1 MGDTTKM
8 NTGNGGGSSYESK
21 HNDIEQGDDI
31 TVDAEMEQLSKF
43 TKIISPLFLIFGLVA
58 IVCTILSIA
67 NVDKAGGWVTCF
79 IVALSTM
86 VFSIMAALG
95 VYKWGTV
102 EEQIELFKGEN
113 DKYAAEIDELRSTKE
128 QLAGEVGKLQE
139 TTSSMSGD
147 VDNLKATLSQ
157 YDELKDSLK
166 EICGDN
172 QHLNDLIND
181 VNDMYNSMKNTI
193 LSNTRAGILSA
204 YYDAALKDD
213 EEGMSPREYKRF
225 LSRLDKKTRS
235 IFKDFGTFEE
245 IAGAD
250 GLIDLNEFQ
259 QLVDKLLSQQADEL
273 ILEQQEK

>member
-1 MGDTTKM
+1 MSCARPR
-8 NTGNGGGSSYESK
+8 SSWQVK
-21 HNDIEQGDDI
+21 
-31 TVDAEMEQLSKF
+31 
-43 TKIISPLFLIFGLVA
+43 
-58 IVCTILSIA
+58 
-67 NVDKAGGWVTCF
+67 WVSCKRLR
-79 IVALSTM
+79 ARCR
-86 VFSIMAALG
+86 
-95 VYKWGTV
+95 
-102 EEQIELFKGEN
+102 EN

-139 TTSSMSGD
+139 TTSSMSRD

-204 YYDAALKDD
+204 YYDGALKDD